1 MGFVFFVCV
10 ILLMLYI
17 LNNLIV
23 LIDIY
28 IGVLQ
33 VFLMLLL
40 VLYIYK

>member
-1 MGFVFFVCV
+1 MGFVFCVCV